1 MSEQT
6 YANLQEAISAHVLD
20 EYGEEL
26 SLVKD
31 WVLVAALSHVE
42 SVEGLEQIVVHRSEG
57 TPLYAVTGLL
67 TWGSETMDAVGF
79 GDPTEYPE

>member
-6 YANLQEAISAHVLD
+6 YSSLQEAISAHVLD

-31 WVLVAALSHVE
+31 WVLVAAVSDVE
-42 SVEGLEQIVVHRSEG
+42 SVDGLERIAVHRSE
-57 TPLYAVTGLL
+57 
-67 TWGSETMDAVGF
+67 
-79 GDPTEYPE
+79 

>member
-6 YANLQEAISAHVLD
+6 YASLQEAISAHVLD

-31 WVLVAALSHVE
+31 WVLVAGLSDLE
-42 SVEGLEQIVVHRSEG
+42 SVDGLEKIVVHRSEG
-57 TPLYAVTGLL
+57 TSLYAVTGLL
-67 TWGSETMDAVGF
+67 TWGAETME
-79 GDPTEYPE
+79 PMEYPE

>member
-6 YANLQEAISAHVLD
+6 YSSLQEAISAHVLD

-31 WVLVAALSHVE
+31 WVLVAGLSDLE
-42 SVEGLEQIVVHRSEG
+42 SVDGLEKIVVHRSEG
-57 TPLYAVTGLL
+57 TSLYAVTGLL
-67 TWGSETMDAVGF
+67 SWGAETMDAVGF
-79 GDPTEYPE
+79 GDPDDY

>member
-6 YANLQEAISAHVLD
+6 YSSLQEAISAHVLD

-31 WVLVAALSHVE
+31 WVLVAAVSDVE
-42 SVEGLEQIVVHRSEG
+42 SVDGLERIAVHRSEG

-79 GDPTEYPE
+79 DNTFDDD

>member
-1 MSEQT
+1 MSDET

-31 WVLVAALSHVE
+31 WVLVGALSHVE

-67 TWGSETMDAVGF
+67 TWGAETMDAIGF